1 MRDSWLTLLVVG
13 AVSPH
18 LSTAVCIIR
27 DNMEAFAEEG
37 HLVVKLAVVGQRAMN
52 WWWWWWWW
60 EKRVVCEW
68 PAAHTMCA
76 KGALGHGT
84 KKEYRCIFVW
94 MRHMDKIAASQDN
107 RECSCCRHTV
117 THGTSA
123 YMSRPGLTVTT
134 RPVAGS
140 ASSVSF

>member
-1 MRDSWLTLLVVG
+1 MLVVG

-27 DNMEAFAEEG
+27 DDMEAFAEEG

-52 WWWWWWWW
+52 WWW

-68 PAAHTMCA
+68 PAAHTMRT

-94 MRHMDKIAASQDN
+94 MRNMHKIAASQ
-107 RECSCCRHTV
+107 RQ
-117 THGTSA
+117 
-123 YMSRPGLTVTT
+123 P
-134 RPVAGS
+134 
-140 ASSVSF
+140 